1 MNPETETR
9 TGRRSYIGTV
19 VSDKMDRTITVRVDR
34 LVKHPVFGK
43 YVRRKQQFK
52 AHDEQEQAG
61 IGDRVEIVECR
72 PLSRTKRFRLVRIV
86 EKARISASQGG

>member
-1 MNPETETR
+1 MNPEAETR
-9 TGRRSYIGTV
+9 NGRRAYIGTV

-43 YVRRKQQFK
+43 YIRRRQQFK
-52 AHDEQEQAG
+52 AHDEHEQAG

-86 EKARISASQGG
+86 EKARISASGG